1 MNRSL
6 ARLFFGGSL
15 VAAVGVGSALAAE
28 PAPSASPSPLSQ
40 PHGASGKPPQGVVGD
55 VDEEALQQKKAAAKE
70 TVEKNPAP
78 VSQEAIKRQDKA
90 KAVQTGD
97 DAKLR
102 DLPSPA
108 EKGSE

>member
-1 MNRSL
+1 MKPSL
-6 ARLFFGGSL
+6 ARFVLSGSL
-15 VAAVGVGSALAAE
+15 AAVLGVGVAPAAE
-28 PAPSASPSPLSQ
+28 PTPSASPSPLGQ
-40 PHGASGKPPQGVVGD
+40 PHGSSSKPPQGVIGD

-70 TVEKNPAP
+70 TVEKNPSP

-97 DAKLR
+97 DATLR

-108 EKGSE
+108 DKGSE

>member
-1 MNRSL
+1 MNPSLGRFVLSGSL
-6 ARLFFGGSL
+6 AMIL
-15 VAAVGVGSALAAE
+15 GVGSTLAAE
-28 PAPSASPSPLSQ
+28 PTPSASPSPLTQSNG
-40 PHGASGKPPQGVVGD
+40 PSSKRPEGVVGD
-55 VDEEALQQKKAAAKE
+55 VDEETLRQKKAAAKE

-78 VSQEAIKRQDKA
+78 VSKEAIKQQDKA

-97 DAKLR
+97 DATLR

>member
-1 MNRSL
+1 VVEFSTERRKPM
-6 ARLFFGGSL
+6 RL
-15 VAAVGVGSALAAE
+15 ALAQIN
-28 PAPSASPSPLSQ
+28 S
-40 PHGASGKPPQGVVGD
+40 VVGD
-55 VDEEALQQKKAAAKE
+55 VDEETLRQKKAAAKE

-78 VSQEAIKRQDKA
+78 VSKEAIKQQDKA

-97 DAKLR
+97 DATLR